1 MSDINRLQTLSG
13 ILTEGTQTEMR
24 EDTAFPLMT
33 FYLCEV
39 LQDATLDVGEY
50 GQRGLTL
57 RAGEFVGRRGAQA
70 MGEDSF
76 TLDQLDTMQT
86 FTSTVFKTTGAAK
99 QVANWL
105 NSSSFIKT
113 ANPDQPV
120 VKIISR
126 TLTIT

>member
-1 MSDINRLQTLSG
+1 
-13 ILTEGTQTEMR
+13 
-24 EDTAFPLMT
+24 MT